1 MKYIILSFLMV
12 GSFSFSKNKE
22 EKAILGKWKLE
33 INLKEQLKEA
43 SEDLNLFEKLVV
55 RSVSGL
61 VQGVWEDIDV
71 TFEFKKNQQL
81 MLYIEVDLE
90 EKETEIETLSWKI
103 DADGKIFIA
112 DIQNEKVKI
121 SNDGYWK
128 LKEGK
133 LLFYN
138 AEDELE
144 ENIFMLKKDE

>member
-61 VQGVWEDIDV
+61 VQSVWEDIDV

-90 EKETEIETLSWKI
+90 EKETEVETLSWKI